1 MLCEFANFVRSEKFN
16 IVIGYN
22 IMGFD
27 FKYMMN
33 RAIYRQC
40 KDEFI
45 HWGCLIE
52 TNEKIYEMSYSF
64 KWIWYEKYLY
74 NQKRMDF

>member
-1 MLCEFANFVRSEKFN
+1 MEIHLEKFFLHFGNPESKSSDCAPIDEVQVRVFDNEIDMLCEFANFVRSEKFN

-33 RAIYRQC
+33 RAHIP
-40 KDEFI
+40 
-45 HWGCLIE
+45 
-52 TNEKIYEMSYSF
+52 TM
-64 KWIWYEKYLY
+64 
-74 NQKRMDF
+74 